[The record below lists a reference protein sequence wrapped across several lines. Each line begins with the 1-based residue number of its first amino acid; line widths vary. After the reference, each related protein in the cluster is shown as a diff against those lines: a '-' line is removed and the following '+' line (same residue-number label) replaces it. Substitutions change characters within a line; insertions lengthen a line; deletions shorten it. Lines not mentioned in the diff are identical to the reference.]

1 MAVSA
6 KLCWT
11 TPLMLLLCTHGVTGM
26 SGWGGCMDGQDV
38 YSRVAENSLCGEVV
52 ADLMADNPVEGIEWR
67 LQGKDADWFFLNG
80 GVLCLN
86 TSPEKV
92 LDREMQGPVLMAELS
107 CYEDDV
113 LQSVSRIVVEV
124 LNENDNWPE
133 FGENTVQSVA
143 LNELTPINTLVF
155 TVLATDEDN
164 DQIIYSIDQSSPD
177 ADFFK
182 IDLPNSGEVLLA
194 KPLDYE
200 TKTHLFLTI
209 HASEM
214 NTAEHFNT
222 STDITVDVQD
232 GDDQYP
238 QFLPCTLL
246 FHDQTNQICTSPMY
260 TVNVTEGIEDFVL
273 DFSPGPIH
281 AVDGD
286 RGLGATVSYAIL
298 SGDDHGRFLMD
309 RQTGEVRFTRAVK
322 DRLAIPA
329 LHLQVMAFQDD
340 DPRKYS
346 VATVL
351 VRVLAVN
358 RFHPVFD
365 MAEYHGF
372 VTAGKSPASLV
383 YTYGNR
389 ALMLHVQ
396 DQDFKHG
403 FNPMIYFTF
412 SPASN
417 YTDIYRVT
425 QEGLL
430 IARTNQL
437 KARQKHLLQV
447 MARDRES
454 GDTVVSTVVVEVLS
468 ESQSIPLSALVD
480 DRTISCTLGKAL
492 FLSTVFLTLLGCG
505 ATLVLCIKRK
515 RRGHLDP
522 LERGCVAQCK
532 HPNVSLRCFQ
542 MVNPSSGT
550 PRVDDVSFSS
560 EDYGTINPSFS
571 FSGKDPTAHQE
582 SVQPNNNPTVP
593 PDATLSLAEAVCT
606 TISFNNS
613 VSTPTRSLSCLSTFR
628 PNSVDMDPV
637 EPKETNLGTPPPD
650 ATAPSTCLDSQT
662 NSDEDSVGTPA
673 SPSPSSASVPRSQAR
688 IASAETEKPFRKT
701 CTESPLNPNH
711 SPLVLSLTKQT
722 STPPPT
728 PEQAPLKATMIMVDA
743 SPEPSEQRWSEEED
757 QPCTSLDQPEQAD
770 HQEKAG
776 HPSNLEDDD
785 GFLGDED
792 ADKNSIGELEADEE
806 ELLGVLARCNPTFIT
821 YTQ

>member
-1 MAVSA
+1 MAVVA
-6 KLCWT
+6 VLKWT
-11 TPLMLLLCTHGVTGM
+11 PPLTVLLYLHAVAGM
-26 SGWGGCMDGQDV
+26 SGWSGCLDGQDV

-52 ADLMADNPVEGIEWR
+52 ADLMADHPVEGIEWR
-67 LQGKDADWFFLNG
+67 LQGKDADWFFLDG
-80 GVLCLN
+80 GVIHLN

-92 LDREMQGPVLMAELS
+92 LDRELQGPVLMAELS

-124 LNENDNWPE
+124 LNENDNWPVFAE
-133 FGENTVQSVA
+133 DTIQSVVIS
-143 LNELTPINTLVF
+143 ELTPVNALVF
-155 TVLATDEDN
+155 TILATDADN

-177 ADFFK
+177 ADYFK
-182 IDLPNSGEVLLA
+182 IDFRNSGAVILA
-194 KPLDYE
+194 KSLDYE
-200 TKTHLFLTI
+200 TKTQLFLTI

-222 STDITVDVQD
+222 STDVTVDVQD
-232 GDDQYP
+232 GDDLYP

-246 FHDQTNQICTSPMY
+246 FQDRTNRICTSPVY
-260 TVNVTEGIEDFVL
+260 TVNVTEGKEDFVL

-286 RGLGATVSYAIL
+286 RGLKATLSYAIL

-322 DRLAIPA
+322 DRLTTPA

-358 RFHPVFD
+358 QFHPVFD

-412 SPASN
+412 SPTSN
-417 YTDIYRVT
+417 HTGIYRLT

-437 KARQKHLLQV
+437 KARQKHLLHV

-454 GDTVVSTVVVEVLS
+454 GDTVDSSVVVEVLS
-468 ESQSIPLSALVD
+468 ESQSIPLSALID

-492 FLSTVFLTLLGCG
+492 FLSTAFLTVVGC
-505 ATLVLCIKRK
+505 AMALVLWIKRK
-515 RRGHLDP
+515 HKGHLDP
-522 LERGCVAQCK
+522 LERGCVAQGK
-532 HPNVSLRCFQ
+532 HPNVSLRWFQ
-542 MVNPSSGT
+542 LVNPSSGT

-571 FSGKDPTAHQE
+571 FTGKDQGP
-582 SVQPNNNPTVP
+582 VQPNNNNPTAP
-593 PDATLSLAEAVCT
+593 LDATLSLAEAMCT
-606 TISFNNS
+606 TITFNNS
-613 VSTPTRSLSCLSTFR
+613 VSTPTKSLSCLSTFR
-628 PNSVDMDPV
+628 PNSVDINPV
-637 EPKETNLGTPPPD
+637 EPKESGSETPPLE
-650 ATAPSTCLDSQT
+650 ATIPSTCLDSQT
-662 NSDEDSVGTPA
+662 NSSEDPVVSLA
-673 SPSPSSASVPRSQAR
+673 SPSPSSASVPHSQAR
-688 IASAETEKPFRKT
+688 IASAEIEKPFGKPCAGSPPNST
-701 CTESPLNPNH
+701 HSSILSSPLA
-711 SPLVLSLTKQT
+711 KQT

-728 PEQAPLKATMIMVDA
+728 PEQAPLKATLVMVDV

-757 QPCTSLDQPEQAD
+757 QPCTSLDQLEQPEHREQPD
-770 HQEKAG
+770 HPAT
-776 HPSNLEDDD
+776 SEDDD
-785 GFLGDED
+785 GTLADED
-792 ADKNSIGELEADEE
+792 VDKNSGSELEEDEE
-806 ELLGVLARCNPTFIT
+806 ELLRVMSRCKPMFVTF
-821 YTQ
+821 TQ